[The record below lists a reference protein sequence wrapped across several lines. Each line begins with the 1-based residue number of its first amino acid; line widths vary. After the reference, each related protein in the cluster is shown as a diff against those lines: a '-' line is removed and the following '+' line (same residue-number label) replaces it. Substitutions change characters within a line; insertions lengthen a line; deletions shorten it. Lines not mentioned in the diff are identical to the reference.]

1 MRKFLP
7 VAQLIVGVLFIFSGL
22 IKANDPSGL
31 SYKMQ
36 EFFEVWGWHGFDDY
50 TLALSVLMIAFEII
64 AGIAVLLGW
73 RFPLF
78 SWLLL
83 LLILFFTFL
92 TAYAQF
98 SGKIRECGCF
108 GDCIKLTAL
117 DSFIKDLILLGLILV
132 LFYYRRQVRAL
143 FPPKLSMAIVLAV
156 ALFSFGIQFY
166 VLTYLP
172 VVDCLPY
179 KKGNNIPE
187 KMKIPAGALPDST
200 TIMFKYTRQG
210 IPVEFDAEH
219 FPEDFN
225 DSLYQFVGR
234 YDKLIRKGNAQ
245 PPIKDLV
252 MLAPSG
258 ADTTQAILNH
268 PGFSLVLFSR
278 HLESGHDNWGPEFAR
293 ITENASKA
301 GIPLVWVSADA
312 EQAAAVLSDLRLS
325 SVPLLRGDLVAI
337 KTAARANPTLYL
349 LNQGTIVEKW
359 SYARFDRVPDYIARL
374 STAASK

>member
-1 MRKFLP
+1 MMKKFLP
-7 VAQLIVGVLFIFSGL
+7 VAQVIVGVLFIFSGL

-36 EFFEVWGWHGFDDY
+36 EFFEVWGWHGLNDY
-50 TLALSVLMIAFEII
+50 TLALSILMIAFEII

-92 TAYAQF
+92 TGYALL

-117 DSFIKDLILLGLILV
+117 DSFVKDLVLLALILV
-132 LFYYRRQVRAL
+132 LFYYRKMVRPVFSNRISL
-143 FPPKLSMAIVLAV
+143 YVILAV
-156 ALFSFGIQFY
+156 TAFSFGIQFY
-166 VLTYLP
+166 VLKYLP
-172 VVDCLPY
+172 LVDCLPY
-179 KKGNNIPE
+179 KAGSNIPE
-187 KMKIPAGALPDST
+187 NMKIPAGSIPDST
-200 TIMFKYTRQG
+200 VIMFKYNKGGQE
-210 IPVEFDAEH
+210 VEFDAEH
-219 FPEDFN
+219 FPDDFD

-258 ADTTQAILNH
+258 TDTTQAILNQ
-268 PGFSLVLFSR
+268 PGYSLVLFSR
-278 HLESGHDNWGPEFAR
+278 HLDRNPDDWGKEFAG
-293 ITENASKA
+293 IQAAASRS
-301 GIPLVWVSADA
+301 GTPLVWVSADA
-312 EQAAAVLSDLRLS
+312 EQASGILKALALEQ
-325 SVPLLRGDLVAI
+325 VPVLRGDLVAI
-337 KTAARANPTLYL
+337 KTAARVNPTLYL
-349 LNQGTIVEKW
+349 LQQGTIVQKW
-359 SYARFDRVPDYIARL
+359 PYARFSQVPAYLEKIARQP
-374 STAASK
+374 

>member
-36 EFFEVWGWHGFDDY
+36 EFFGVWEWHGLNDY

-108 GDCIKLTAL
+108 GDCIKLTSL
-117 DSFIKDLILLGLILV
+117 DSFIKDLLLLALILV
-132 LFYYRRQVRAL
+132 LFYYRKQVRPL
-143 FPPKLSMAIVLAV
+143 FTQRLSMAIVLAV
-156 ALFSFGIQFY
+156 SFFSFGIQYY
-166 VLTYLP
+166 VLKYLP

-187 KMKIPAGALPDST
+187 KMKIPAGAIPDST
-200 TIMFKYTRQG
+200 TIMFKYTKQG
-210 IPVEFDAEH
+210 NPVEFDAEH

-234 YDKLIRKGNAQ
+234 YDKLVRKGNAQ

-258 ADTTQAILNH
+258 ADTTEAILNH

-278 HLESGHDNWGPEFAR
+278 HLETGHEGWGPALAR
-293 ITENASKA
+293 IKENASKA
-301 GIPLVWVSADA
+301 GIPLLWVSADA
-312 EQAAAVLSDLRLS
+312 DQSAVVLRDLGLS

-359 SYARFDRVPDYIARL
+359 SYARFGRVTDYL
-374 STAASK
+374 SQLAAPASK

>member
-1 MRKFLP
+1 MRRFLP

-50 TLALSVLMIAFEII
+50 TLALSILMIAFEII

-78 SWLLL
+78 SWMLL

-92 TAYAQF
+92 TGYAQF

-117 DSFIKDLILLGLILV
+117 DSFIKDIILLGLILI
-132 LFYYRRQVRAL
+132 LFYYRRQVRHL
-143 FPPKLSMAIVLAV
+143 FSPKLSLLIVLAV
-156 ALFSFGIQFY
+156 SIFSFGIQFY
-166 VLTYLP
+166 VLKYLP

-179 KKGNNIPE
+179 KVGSSIPE
-187 KMKIPAGALPDST
+187 NMKIPAGSVPDST
-200 TIMFKYTRQG
+200 VIMFKYSKG
-210 IPVEFDAEH
+210 GKEVEFDAEH
-219 FPEDFN
+219 FPDDFN

-258 ADTTQAILNH
+258 TDTTQAVLSH

-278 HLESGHDNWGPEFAR
+278 HLESGHDGWGTELKR
-293 ITENASKA
+293 IHEDAVKA

-312 EQAAAVLSDLRLS
+312 EQAEAVLRDLGLS

-359 SYARFDRVPDYIARL
+359 SYARFGQVPGEL
-374 STAASK
+374 SRRAIPASK

>member
-1 MRKFLP
+1 MKKLLP

-36 EFFEVWGWHGFDDY
+36 EFFEVWGWHGLNDY
-50 TLALSVLMIAFEII
+50 TLALSILMIAFEII

-117 DSFIKDLILLGLILV
+117 DSFIKDLVLLALILL
-132 LFYYRRQVRAL
+132 LFYYRRQVRPV
-143 FPPKLSMAIVLAV
+143 FSPGLSLVIVLA
-156 ALFSFGIQFY
+156 ATLFSFGIQFY

-172 VVDCLPY
+172 LVDCLPY

-187 KMKIPAGALPDST
+187 KMRIPAGAVPDST
-200 TIMFKYTRQG
+200 TIMFKYTKAGQ
-210 IPVEFDAEH
+210 PVEFDAEH

-258 ADTTQAILNH
+258 TDTTQAILSH

-278 HLESGHDNWGPEFAR
+278 HMEGGHEAWGAGLVR
-293 ITENASKA
+293 IVETASKA

-312 EQAAAVLSDLRLS
+312 DQSNAVLRALNLAT
-325 SVPLLRGDLVAI
+325 VPVLRGDLVAI

-359 SYARFDRVPDYIARL
+359 SHARFDRVPGYL
-374 STAASK
+374 SALAASAGK

>member
-36 EFFEVWGWHGFDDY
+36 EFFEVWGWHGLDNY

-132 LFYYRRQVRAL
+132 LFYYRRQVRPL
-143 FPPKLSMAIVLAV
+143 FPPTLSLVIVVAV
-156 ALFSFGIQFY
+156 AIFSFAIQFY

-187 KMKIPAGALPDST
+187 NMKIPAGALPDST

-210 IPVEFDAEH
+210 KPVEFDAEH

-278 HLESGHDNWGPEFAR
+278 HLESGHDGWGQAFAQ
-293 ITENASKA
+293 ITESASKA

-312 EQAAAVLSDLRLS
+312 EQATAVLRDLGIS

-359 SYARFDRVPDYIARL
+359 SYARFGRVPDYLARL
-374 STAASK
+374 APPASK